1 MKTEQSARIA
11 RTNYYLGIFL
21 LAFIFALE
29 LVFFQ
34 TISLEKFIVEK
45 LFASFLLYSSALL
58 KLETIEKHP
67 IKKSLSHIKQSRN
80 YIYAVIGL
88 FLLSTII
95 GVVFNQQLSFL
106 DETLREL
113 LEKTINLSPI
123 ELISFIL
130 LNNSLASILGVVS
143 GIILGIFPIT
153 SSISNGVVLGY
164 VLSKVG
170 ILEFWRLLP
179 HGIFELPAVFIS
191 FGLGIKLGSFIFAK
205 NKIKTLK
212 QNLGLSIIAIVYIII
227 PLLIIAAIIEG
238 ALIFLLP

>member
-88 FLLSTII
+88 FLLSTIM
-95 GVVFNQQLSFL
+95 GVVFNQHLSFL